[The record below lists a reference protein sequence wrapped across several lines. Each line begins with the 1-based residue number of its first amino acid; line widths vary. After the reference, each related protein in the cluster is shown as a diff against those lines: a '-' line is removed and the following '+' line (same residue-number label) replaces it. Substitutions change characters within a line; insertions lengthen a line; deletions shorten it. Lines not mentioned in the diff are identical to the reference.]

1 MNKTENARHSE
12 AHCMQLDE
20 QWDMGRLID
29 LGGDLYN
36 GMWRLPDPMPPFAL
50 KEVDLKEYCRQRKR
64 VYQSHT
70 QQVQMCVQASTY
82 VETGAHVHPEMEKI
96 DQVGLDR
103 SFLSAVVL
111 KIPRHGGQKVTAAD
125 LDEATSAAD
134 QVIHSGEALLI
145 ATGHNGFDP
154 KQSSDSP
161 HFSYDA
167 IEWVVEHKP
176 AILGSDMSAWQD
188 PADDPPFFP
197 MFLASGVLLLAP
209 LVNLSQ
215 ISTPRIKLIVLAL
228 KIRNACAAPSRVIA
242 VLPSGIEELTT

>member
-1 MNKTENARHSE
+1 
-12 AHCMQLDE
+12 
-20 QWDMGRLID
+20 
-29 LGGDLYN
+29 
-36 GMWRLPDPMPPFAL
+36 
-50 KEVDLKEYCRQRKR
+50 
-64 VYQSHT
+64 
-70 QQVQMCVQASTY
+70 
-82 VETGAHVHPEMEKI
+82 MEKI

-145 ATGHNGFDP
+145 ATGHDGFDP

-188 PADDPPFFP
+188 PADAPPFFP

-242 VLPSGIEELTT
+242 VLPSG